1 MIPIHRIWGAA
12 LSGHPLPFRVSK
24 EPCRAW
30 NEEGTSWCHSQS
42 IQAVRDQP
50 LPSHCSISTSLG
62 VIAQEV
68 KEILPE
74 AVKDTGDL
82 VFSNGK
88 TLENF
93 LVVNKVGGS
102 QEAGEPGSRELWS
115 WIWERQSGMPG
126 KCSQMGFRPGWSSR
140 SQEQPWV
147 DIGHQQGGTSL
158 MLVKFGSI
166 SLGKG
171 SLLAASCRKAPS
183 PNLPFLDKIR
193 CLCQDNLEHLVS

>member
-1 MIPIHRIWGAA
+1 MQDDPIPLFH
-12 LSGHPLPFRVSK
+12 LH
-24 EPCRAW
+24 
-30 NEEGTSWCHSQS
+30 T
-42 IQAVRDQP
+42 
-50 LPSHCSISTSLG
+50 G

-102 QEAGEPGSRELWS
+102 QEAGKPGLRELWS
-115 WIWERQSGMPG
+115 WIWKRESVIDAWEMLPDEFQT
-126 KCSQMGFRPGWSSR
+126 GFTEVGSSPGW
-140 SQEQPWV
+140 E
-147 DIGHQQGGTSL
+147 QGGTSL

-171 SLLAASCRKAPS
+171 SLLAASCREAPS
-183 PNLPFLDKIR
+183 PNLPSRDKIR
-193 CLCQDNLEHLVS
+193 CLCQDNLQHLVS

>member
-1 MIPIHRIWGAA
+1 MRIQGVQGDPIS
-12 LSGHPLPFRVSK
+12 LY
-24 EPCRAW
+24 
-30 NEEGTSWCHSQS
+30 
-42 IQAVRDQP
+42 
-50 LPSHCSISTSLG
+50 CSISAFPG

-93 LVVNKVGGS
+93 LVVNKVGGC
-102 QEAGEPGSRELWS
+102 QEAGEAGSRELWS
-115 WIWERQSGMPG
+115 WIWEREGGMPG
-126 KCSQMGFRPGWSSR
+126 KCSQMSFRPDWSSR
-140 SQEQPWV
+140 SREQPWV
-147 DIGHQQGGTSL
+147 DIGHRQGGTSL

-171 SLLAASCRKAPS
+171 SLLAASCWEAPS